1 MTKENTN
8 LLKLI
13 NPEENHFKLFD
24 FINVYLDLPLVWST
38 NNYNQNG
45 HVGSMI
51 NGYDDEDNF
60 VGFVFILDVTEDKSE
75 LDITKLNN
83 EELNNYETHLHKEYK
98 NHWGENLLSWNGYE
112 IVTTKQG
119 IKGFVTKC
127 TILEDDGKNKFDYTL
142 RTCFR
147 DRVIYAAVGLKD
159 NGLNFLNYF
168 TGFKE
173 IILNIS
179 FDD

>member
-1 MTKENTN
+1 MTKENIN

-75 LDITKLNN
+75 LDITKLND

-98 NHWGENLLSWNGYE
+98 NYWGENLLSWNGYK

-142 RTCFR
+142 RTCF
-147 DRVIYAAVGLKD
+147 DNRVIYAAVGLKD

>member
-75 LDITKLNN
+75 LDITKLTDD
-83 EELNNYETHLHKEYK
+83 ELNNYETHLHKEYK
-98 NHWGENLLSWNGYE
+98 NHWGENLISWNGYE

-142 RTCFR
+142 RTSFK
-147 DRVIYAAVGLKD
+147 DRVIYAAIGLKD
-159 NGLNFLNYF
+159 NDLNFLKYF
-168 TGFKE
+168 KGFKE

-179 FDD
+179 FDE

>member
-1 MTKENTN
+1 M
-8 LLKLI
+8 
-13 NPEENHFKLFD
+13 
-24 FINVYLDLPLVWST
+24 FIYLPLVWST

-60 VGFVFILDVTEDKSE
+60 VGFVFILNVTEDKSE
-75 LDITKLNN
+75 LDITKLND

-142 RTCFR
+142 RTCFNN
-147 DRVIYAAVGLKD
+147 RVIYAAVGLKD